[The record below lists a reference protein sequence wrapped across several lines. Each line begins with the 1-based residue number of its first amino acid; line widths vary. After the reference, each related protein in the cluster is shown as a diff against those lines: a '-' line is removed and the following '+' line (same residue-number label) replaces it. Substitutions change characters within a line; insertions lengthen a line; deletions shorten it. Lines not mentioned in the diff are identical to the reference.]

1 MSAPA
6 WMPFY
11 PADYLAGTGHLTR
24 AQHGAYLLL
33 ILHYWSKG
41 GLPTDGRL
49 LARIAR
55 MSDREWKAES
65 AILAEFFDDDWH
77 HPRIEKELEKA
88 RAKSEKRAEA
98 GSRGGEAKSLK
109 NHGGDVAIATV
120 LPEQK
125 ESFAVASSSEP
136 EKEKKNKAI
145 ALSSDEPDVTEL
157 MVAVYHEVG
166 AGIWPKVAKLTTA
179 RKARARNRLKDCG
192 WDMAKWRAALTRARD
207 APWLTGS
214 NPSGWRADFDFF
226 MQEGS
231 FTKLLEGSYDA
242 RKPSGSVAQP
252 KPLTGSSALL
262 AAARSRLGPIPD
274 GGGGEAGIPRGL
286 DAQRDGSGVYRLAD
300 RGH

>member
-1 MSAPA
+1 
-6 WMPFY
+6 
-11 PADYLAGTGHLTR
+11 
-24 AQHGAYLLL
+24 
-33 ILHYWSKG
+33 
-41 GLPTDGRL
+41 
-49 LARIAR
+49 

-65 AILAEFFDDDWH
+65 AILAEFFDDGWH

-109 NHGGDVAIATV
+109 NNNVDVAIATV

-145 ALSSDEPDVTEL
+145 ALSSDRGEADVAA
-157 MVAVYHEVG
+157 MVEIYHQAG
-166 AGIWPKVAKLTTA
+166 AGIWPKVAKLNPS
-179 RKARARNRLKDCG
+179 RKAKCRRRLLDCG
-192 WDMAKWRAALTRARD
+192 GLSGWQEAMTRAR
-207 APWLTGS
+207 ASPFLTGD
-214 NPSGWRADFDFF
+214 NPRGWRPGFDFF
-226 MQEGS
+226 LQAES

-242 RKPSGSVAQP
+242 RKPSGTVAQP